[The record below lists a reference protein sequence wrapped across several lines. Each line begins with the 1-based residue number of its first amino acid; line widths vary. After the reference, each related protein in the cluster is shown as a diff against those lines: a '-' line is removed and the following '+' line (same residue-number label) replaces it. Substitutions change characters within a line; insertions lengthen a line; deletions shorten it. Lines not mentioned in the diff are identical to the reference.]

1 MTLHLNN
8 PTKKVTI
15 NLDFIKFFGYDY
27 GLTTVYHDMKAKRK
41 LLIKYLIDLFA
52 PEDNRTL
59 GILQVNDWFKKALQ
73 EVDDMIT
80 TDSSMSSV
88 KIVLCQSYER
98 FRKDYK
104 LDDLELLAN
113 GILKRGFEF
122 GR

>member
-1 MTLHLNN
+1 
-8 PTKKVTI
+8 
-15 NLDFIKFFGYDY
+15 
-27 GLTTVYHDMKAKRK
+27 MKAKRK

-88 KIVLCQSYER
+88 KVVMCQSYER